1 MVQQS
6 FNTRIPAKQLIGSG
20 SEALCWFFKDLEMA
34 YMEVV
39 GALCCSVVFTAALG
53 GVLEVVFWVLD
64 KE

>member
-1 MVQQS
+1 
-6 FNTRIPAKQLIGSG
+6 
-20 SEALCWFFKDLEMA
+20 MA
-34 YMEVV
+34 VMEVA